1 VAKTGFRQA
10 DLPQPS
16 RASSCDIASWILL
29 GMALFLVLR
38 LHLLPALLAG
48 LSVYE
53 LVQVLAEA
61 LKVVRIHRKQGKL
74 AAVGIL
80 AALVVLLLML
90 AGTGIIAFVRADNL
104 TALLNKMADSLDS
117 WRAALPDSIAD
128 QLPTDVDELRQSVV
142 AWLRPHAGQLQHAG
156 AEAGRTLAHIL
167 FGMGIGALVSL
178 YDVQPRASLGPLATA
193 LQERAGRLGEAF
205 RRVVFAQVRISAVNT
220 LLTGLYLFVAL
231 PLAGVHLPLAKT
243 MLVITFLVGI
253 LPVIGNLVS
262 NTMIVVLSLS
272 VSLSVAIASLLFLV
286 VIHKLEYFLNAHLIG
301 TQIRAHAWELLL
313 AMLAMEAAFGMPGLI
328 AASIYY
334 AYVKDEL
341 VSRNLV

>member
-1 VAKTGFRQA
+1 VVTTGFKQG
-10 DLPQPS
+10 DLFQPS
-16 RASSCDIASWILL
+16 RLSSYDIASWILM
-29 GMALFLVLR
+29 GVALFLTLR

-48 LSVYE
+48 LAVYE
-53 LVQVLAEA
+53 LVQVLADA
-61 LKVVRIHRKQGKL
+61 LKVVRIHRKRGKL
-74 AAVGIL
+74 VAVGIL
-80 AALVVLLLML
+80 VALVVLLLTL
-90 AGTGIIAFVRADNL
+90 AGAGIIAFVKADNL

-117 WRAALPDSIAD
+117 WRAVLPESIAAE
-128 QLPTDVDELRQSVV
+128 LPSDMDELRQNVV
-142 AWLRPHAGQLQHAG
+142 AWLRPHAGELQQVG

-167 FGMGIGALVSL
+167 LGMGIGALVSL
-178 YDVQPRASLGPLATA
+178 YDVQPRDSLGPLARS
-193 LQERAGRLGEAF
+193 LQERAGRLGDAF

-243 MLVITFLVGI
+243 MLIITFLVGI

-272 VSLSVAIASLLFLV
+272 VSLAVAIASLLFLV

-313 AMLAMEAAFGMPGLI
+313 AMIAMEAAFSLPGLI
-328 AASIYY
+328 AAAIYY

>member
-1 VAKTGFRQA
+1 MAKTGFRQA

-16 RASSCDIASWILL
+16 RASSYDIASWILM

-48 LSVYE
+48 FSVYE

-178 YDVQPRASLGPLATA
+178 YDVQPRASLGPPRNGPS
-193 LQERAGRLGEAF
+193 RARRSPRRDLPTRGVRPSAYLGCQHSSYGVVF
-205 RRVVFAQVRISAVNT
+205 VRRVAIGRRTS
-220 LLTGLYLFVAL
+220 
-231 PLAGVHLPLAKT
+231 
-243 MLVITFLVGI
+243 TFGQ
-253 LPVIGNLVS
+253 N
-262 NTMIVVLSLS
+262 
-272 VSLSVAIASLLFLV
+272 
-286 VIHKLEYFLNAHLIG
+286 NARHHVP
-301 TQIRAHAWELLL
+301 RRD
-313 AMLAMEAAFGMPGLI
+313 
-328 AASIYY
+328 S
-334 AYVKDEL
+334 
-341 VSRNLV
+341 SRNWESRFQYDDCGTESERLAISRNCIAVILGCDS